1 MKAIKEAKD
10 DFGIEINPN
19 TVDYEYMMRSI
30 KREYFEEEI
39 KNKPIMVASKM
50 ADSQIKNLNKFRG
63 NNNGYS
69 IYEI

>member
-30 KREYFEEEI
+30 KREYSEEEI

-50 ADSQIKNLNKFRG
+50 AYSQIK
-63 NNNGYS
+63 
-69 IYEI
+69 I